1 MDLEKNFAKLCKHY
15 TNDEKRIKEL
25 WQEIYLSFNS
35 TKRYYHTFEHLKDLY
50 SHLDGF
56 LESSYEFAIFYHDS
70 IYDVLRDDNEERS
83 ALLAKKHLE
92 SLKVP
97 SDTINEVETFIL
109 ESKTHT
115 PSNQKSALF
124 LDADI
129 AILGSKR
136 EKYIT
141 YVQNIQKEY
150 SHLSK
155 DAFIKG
161 RKKVIRHFLEKNRI
175 YNTSYFFQKF
185 ENQAR
190 ANLVFEL
197 EELDNF
203 EPLASFLI

>member
-1 MDLEKNFAKLCKHY
+1 MNLKERFINLCKRY
-15 TNDEKRIKEL
+15 NNDEKRIEEL

-35 TKRYYHTFEHLKDLY
+35 AKRYYHTFEHLKDLY
-50 SHLDGF
+50 SNLDNF
-56 LESSYEFAIFYHDS
+56 LESSYEFAIFYHDT
-70 IYDVLRDDNEERS
+70 IYDVFRDDNEERS

-92 SLKVP
+92 SLNVP
-97 SDTINEVETFIL
+97 LSTIDEIETFIL

-115 PSNQKSALF
+115 PSSSKSALF

-150 SHLSK
+150 SYLSK
-155 DAFIKG
+155 ESFLHG
-161 RKKVIRHFLEKNRI
+161 RKKVIRHFLERKQI

-185 ENQAR
+185 EKQAR
-190 ANLVFEL
+190 TNLTFEL
-197 EELDNF
+197 KELEN
-203 EPLASFLI
+203 LI